1 MSCNGTDSMGKLAII
16 FSIIS
21 LIIITP
27 GAFAVSDFVDP
38 QKEPSHYILR
48 YQNEPSYK
56 VWFDENYPNL
66 TIYDAVGITK
76 SQYLEIIRES
86 QIPESQDKC
95 GPGTI
100 LKGDTC
106 VLQKSCGPGTIL
118 QDGVCILDERCGPG
132 THLEGDVCV
141 LNQTKSKLNISND
154 YLIYGGIGAAI
165 SAGIIIVTILSKR
178 PKKTV
183 TPTPQPP
190 KEFEP
195 EDTTD
200 YSEWKGV

>member
-1 MSCNGTDSMGKLAII
+1 MDKFPII
-16 FSIIS
+16 SSIIL
-21 LIIITP
+21 LIVITP
-27 GAFAVSDFVDP
+27 TAFAVSDFVDP

-48 YQNEPSYK
+48 YQNESSYK
-56 VWFDENYPNL
+56 VWFDENYPDL

-86 QIPESQDKC
+86 QIPDVSQDKC
-95 GPGTI
+95 GPGTV

-118 QDGVCILDERCGPG
+118 QDGICILDKSCGPG

-141 LNQTKSKLNISND
+141 LNQSKSKLNLSND
-154 YLIYGGIGAAI
+154 YMIYGGIGAAI
-165 SAGIIIVTILSKR
+165 SAGIIIVTILYKR

-183 TPTPQPP
+183 THKPPP